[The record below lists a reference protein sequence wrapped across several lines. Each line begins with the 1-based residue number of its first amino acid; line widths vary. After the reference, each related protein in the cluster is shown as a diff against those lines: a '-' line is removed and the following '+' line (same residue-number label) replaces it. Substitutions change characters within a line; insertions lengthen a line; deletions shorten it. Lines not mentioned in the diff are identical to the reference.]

1 MSETYIVN
9 AKTVEEAVSIA
20 NSKYADENHEVSY
33 EILEMPKKGFLGIG
47 AKDASIK
54 VTVTETKA
62 VELGSLV
69 RDIRS
74 MKTLTDRG
82 NDNRA
87 NEEKPQ
93 KQNKQE
99 GKQNKDN
106 KGQQNNQKQN
116 KSSDNKQ
123 NNNNNNNKQNNNQK
137 KNNNQKNEGKQNQQ
151 TKAEK
156 PASPANAPEVKASE
170 PEKKNTTRLNN
181 QALPGKRSKQRKPA
195 VTDSDISASAVTVN
209 TPANLSEFVSEK
221 PAQNT
226 FGSSERA
233 AGGRMSNDI
242 RRGKKPAQGKPVS
255 TETRDRQMLNSK
267 YDVAESDDDYK
278 NLELLERENENLLE
292 NEAQTALGLREVE
305 AIEPEVRT
313 REAVTEAEMQFA
325 LEFANTLLKNM
336 QIGAEAVRMECPEDE
351 ELIVTETATV
361 YPMINIVGDDSGI
374 LIGHHG
380 ETLDSIQYLVNLC
393 ALRKTKSNDGDYVKI
408 VVDIENYRNKREDTL
423 RALARRMAAKAV
435 KYKRNVFLEPMN
447 AYERRIIHS
456 ELQKYPGVSTHSVGS
471 DRDRKIIITYEGE
484 DKAPENKSRRRRG
497 GKGKGKSGENKS
509 QQKREEKPVETS
521 EKTSEKKAPHRPR
534 KPQKLSIDKLDDLLE
549 GNETVKLEP
558 ADEE

>member
-74 MKTLTDRG
+74 MKSLTDRG
-82 NDNRA
+82 NDSRA
-87 NEEKPQ
+87 NEEKPA
-93 KQNKQE
+93 KQNNQKIE

-106 KGQQNNQKQN
+106 KGQQNN
-116 KSSDNKQ
+116 NKQ
-123 NNNNNNNKQNNNQK
+123 NNKQNNQK
-137 KNNNQKNEGKQNQQ
+137 QNNQKNEGKQNQQ

-156 PASPANAPEVKASE
+156 PASPAAPAAEVKASE
-170 PEKKNTTRLNN
+170 PVKQNTTRLNN
-181 QALPGKRSKQRKPA
+181 QALPGKRSKQRKPS

-209 TPANLSEFVSEK
+209 APANLSEFVSEK
-221 PAQNT
+221 PAQNS

-233 AGGRMSNDI
+233 GGGRMSNDI
-242 RRGKKPAQGKPVS
+242 RRGKKPAQNKPAS

-278 NLELLERENENLLE
+278 NLELLEKENENLLE
-292 NEAQTALGLREVE
+292 NEAQTALGLREAE
-305 AIEPEVRT
+305 AAPEVRT
-313 REAVTEAEMQFA
+313 REAVTEAEMKFA

-336 QIGAEAVRMECPEDE
+336 QIGAEAVAMECPEDE

-361 YPMINIVGDDSGI
+361 YPKINIVGDDSGI

-393 ALRKTKSNDGDYVKI
+393 ALRKTKSKDGDYVKI

-456 ELQKYPGVSTHSVGS
+456 ELQKYQGVSTHSVGS

-484 DKAPENKSRRRRG
+484 DKAPENKNRRRRG
-497 GKGKGKSGENKS
+497 GKGKGKSGEQKP
-509 QQKREEKPVETS
+509 QQKKEEKPVENG
-521 EKTSEKKAPHRPR
+521 EKTSEKKTHHRPR